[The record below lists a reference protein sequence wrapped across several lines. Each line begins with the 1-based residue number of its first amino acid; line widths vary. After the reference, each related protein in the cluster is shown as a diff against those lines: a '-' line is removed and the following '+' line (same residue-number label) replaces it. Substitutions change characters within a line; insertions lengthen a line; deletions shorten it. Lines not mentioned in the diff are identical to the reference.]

1 MTNSEIYARVNA
13 CIIELEAIAATGT
26 HTIVEHLKVIRKE
39 TGPYDGSGSDRY
51 EAGDWTQSN
60 GEGYEAGDWTQS
72 NGEGLTDDVSAKD
85 VTTLPEPTS
94 KATAPNA

>member
-60 GEGYEAGDWTQS
+60 GEG
-72 NGEGLTDDVSAKD
+72 LTDDVSAKD

-94 KATAPNA
+94 KATAPND